1 MSVTLVYADHELVLL
16 AVQLGPL
23 EEIHDSKLPIRLST
37 QFFVIIVGLRNE
49 GHVWRGVNHCSIG
62 VTSNRCSIQAV
73 DGGLGV
79 LNELSSAKIAQQD
92 SPLSG

>member
-16 AVQLGPL
+16 VVQLGPL

-49 GHVWRGVNHCSIG
+49 GHVWQGVNH
-62 VTSNRCSIQAV
+62 VP
-73 DGGLGV
+73 LV
-79 LNELSSAKIAQQD
+79 LQVIDIASRQ
-92 SPLSG
+92 LMVAWGC